1 MMVKTSAYGV
11 IFVEKFYVKQ
21 ASDIKKQDKKVRFKV
36 KLQRAQGFSE
46 IDNWQSTNSHLHLTV
61 QKISVYKTNLWLL
74 YNNEF

>member
-11 IFVEKFYVKQ
+11 IFVENFYVKR

-46 IDNWQSTNSHLHLTV
+46 IDN
-61 QKISVYKTNLWLL
+61 
-74 YNNEF
+74 